1 MERFKCFRGRSQ
13 RALSLILSVVLA
25 LMVVF
30 PYLPSIELKA
40 AENEDIVTLTS
51 SHGDFGGDHKIYCVD
66 KGGLAIW
73 GIAVKG
79 DQYQRHSVKNMRIP
93 LSEKE
98 QEYVFWGILTLQAS
112 LGMEKATTAIMNINN
127 NASAQ
132 GKVSINTFVTEEDLK
147 ALIYRSDVRAKYPW
161 LETVVAN
168 TEEYLKMAGLVG
180 TGGGTTQSGKKI
192 PEVIVNNTSE
202 SSAYQ
207 VNRSDFTIHFD
218 EGGADADFIASV
230 PILFSNDNGATYVAE
245 SPDGWTYTKTATSIT
260 FYNPNPQPPKVLIK
274 FAVSGTEYATTGG
287 GYTSERDLFEKCL
300 QIWEC
305 VKCSGTHIGGTP
317 ATSPTE
323 IHQRMVWLEID
334 APKTEFFA
342 AIGGDPVP
350 GSEVAEPIFH
360 VFRHAEDFTSTY
372 NVQMYKYDHE
382 TGEPLSGARFV
393 LYERFDDQGEID
405 REKDG
410 PVHIYEGGEPYA
422 SYHTDDP
429 VIWDGF
435 RQIGTLVTGED
446 GRAAQTV
453 THGYH
458 YDKTFCDGHPAPV
471 FTAVP
476 EPEED
481 EETGETLNTEAIE
494 AAKAANRAN
503 AQKWL
508 DTVAD
513 CEEKAGG
520 DFEGV
525 HFHWLMEEV
534 NQEEIESVAESG
546 GEEGTTPDGGATEEP
561 DADTAYEKSG
571 CYQDMLDT
579 YEKFISLK
587 YSYALTEFQAKDGY
601 IRHDLHSDDLP
612 VEIITTDASENG
624 ANASFTGE
632 YSNRERLEAEAA
644 RYSLI
649 HLSEMEKG
657 GEEQEETAKEKESAG
672 EKKESPIL
680 FQELK
685 EIGQAVCTFFFPEEE
700 ELLEIEEE
708 EIEEEEGTEEEEA
721 EQSDE
726 EIEEPQEKPEH
737 SGAEQS
743 GEASE
748 ETEDKNDS
756 SEVPSE
762 PAESGQGGN
771 QDTGTSSGEEAA
783 PPEDGTEDGTE
794 EAEGEEA
801 ADSQEIPE
809 DTDNQGHIDEP
820 SGSDS
825 QEHEDEPSDTDGQ
838 GHEDKPSGSDGQ
850 DHTDTDKTEGEDTKE
865 EADHQEDT
873 EEKPQKGEPSGEES
887 AHQEDSKDSSE
898 KAPSLERSS
907 RPQLLVRAGRFS
919 GTATPSGVSREDSG
933 KLEKEEAEEKE
944 ETQDRAT
951 PSDATFQWSSRSP
964 GFSSPLAEE
973 GEEKGKEEESSLF
986 PPAYEEALTSDSV
999 GAEAEP
1005 GPDDNYSHCNDADG
1019 EGNAWRIYDH
1029 RTEAEFHI
1037 NKTDLDLAAGETEDY
1052 DAYGGTQGDTTLE
1065 GAVYGLFAAED
1076 ISHPDGKTGV
1086 IYKANNLV
1094 AVAATDRNGDAS
1106 FLVNTEA
1113 PGRTYDYASGS
1124 IVDTPDGWAGEAPK
1138 NLYTA
1143 DTSYDDYTG
1152 DGAYERKYQNHE
1164 ANNGNCWIGRPLLL
1178 GDYYVKELSRSEGY
1192 ELSVGNKGQELTNRG
1207 QDLTAK
1213 APEGGEGYAVIA
1225 EPLSSEEQ
1233 TSEDGTGAGPNELF
1247 FSARSRDTAD
1257 QKYDIVLSNL
1267 PKGAEIF
1274 RKDVGTKE
1282 VEVTVGTGTYEKVL
1296 LKNPDGTPKY
1306 ITAEH
1311 DYQYPKYTDD
1321 GRLMTR
1327 EVPIN
1332 YAASGV
1338 RQVSVRGLDEEKV
1351 MEAVRQA
1358 EEGMTEE
1365 EIETELGKTFQTAA
1379 LPFVKGKVEKA
1390 LRRNGKTTPRS
1401 RLENGGYDYSNIYA
1415 GVFDSGVR
1423 EGEPDNYGLSGV
1435 KPGEPAA
1442 YTVYGSPVQV
1452 LKIDKEKEDGSALTV
1467 GDAILSVLDYYNSHP
1482 YYSYGGIDAVEEDGG
1497 QFLFTI
1503 YASVDGNP
1511 DNFMALGSD
1520 AETDSIIFH
1529 AVNVLPDDAAEPPR
1543 RIYAAYSNNPEYG
1556 AFGTYE
1562 DYSEQTAGASV
1573 LASAVLVTDA
1583 EADGE
1588 GNLQSKTVEE
1598 NVYYKTGE
1606 QVRDRDGNLIQA
1618 FEYREITKTE
1628 LQEVEEV
1635 KWEKIPAEY
1644 QEDGTCVI
1652 PVQAA
1657 YTDAFG
1663 VSRTNAGQDQTISFK
1678 AVLKE
1683 NQVILSEEDA
1693 ELLNRELM
1701 GGFQAGSP
1709 MASASYY
1716 VYVKKARAKAYLD
1729 YQQMGLSGEDAYTIL
1744 ASLAYPSQEQV
1755 YEDGGT
1761 REHPARVF
1769 ERPIRQRIKVVKDIQ
1784 TNPDG
1789 SYPDNTYEYPETE
1802 KEKGFRFKAYLK
1814 SNLER
1819 LYRAEDGTVVW
1830 MDRNGNE
1837 VSYEEALHPGYP
1849 EQTGGETVVKI
1860 NVPKLF
1866 TKVLHDTASTLT
1878 SVNGNNILSDYQ
1890 DPETADQNA
1899 AQRLP
1904 FTTSIAPGGIGV
1916 LTNAALYSYRGRNLN
1931 TGQTPQIRGEAN
1943 QGYTRLLEL
1952 TDQQV
1957 ESGGETVTIQAYNYD
1972 KFFDAIHVANTDKWD
1987 EKNQTYTSWKPLGN
2001 GVKRTEYAENNAKA
2015 SDMVRQFA
2023 ITWYLDDEAAK
2034 LVKTNGE
2041 EEDEGKK
2048 EGTENR
2054 STEMLYDEAL
2064 NAALAKAYDY
2074 LAPFFRYDLDE
2085 LYAVPWDGEADGGED
2100 QDPDT
2105 VCADRKAGT
2114 EEEEAEK
2121 GYYYGL
2127 SAYLP
2132 YGTYVIVEQQPVKE
2146 LANKHYQID
2155 RPREIQVPS
2164 VYEAGS
2170 NTGAA
2175 AKLNQKYRY
2184 DAEQSL
2190 NDQAAEGNF
2199 LIRFGEE
2206 WDQNASD
2213 QREYVIRAHSHDG
2226 DFEVYK
2232 YGLEPD
2238 KLTGTIT
2245 YEDDR
2250 HGSGSYE
2257 YQGFSI
2263 TQEEYDPLKDYYNPV
2278 HKVSGK
2284 NLTREEGANE
2294 NSHYFADDGTEGQT
2308 AANGKPYRA
2317 DAIEERYSYGS
2328 VSEQAGEAE
2337 NVRFEKEGEATE
2349 ENRTG
2354 AVYRSARAM
2363 QGAQTAYDGLYA
2375 PMLVPYSV
2383 LEPEQEAVYDPD
2395 ALKGYA
2401 DGKFKNTFYSARLRI
2416 EKLDSETHE
2425 NLLHDGALFMIY
2437 KASRDKTTGEVQFYE
2452 EETVLTGSEEFL
2464 KAMGASDIKPLQR
2477 GKKTVADGK
2486 EDGPGTL
2493 YSGTVP
2499 AGTPICK
2506 EEDKIILSDAEGNQV
2521 GQFEAFSTVNDIS
2534 MKREDT
2540 NQGPN
2545 EYRLQTTGYLTT
2557 PQPLGAGAY
2566 VLAEVPPKGYVRT
2579 APVAIE
2585 IYSDKITYYKEGN
2598 RDQRVHAAIYEDR
2611 PDGAS
2616 GTGNQS
2622 RDAVRTAQIY
2632 VENIPIKLQVEKRKP
2647 KGTVTFQIGE
2657 RIEGSITEIGG
2668 NPALQYAYDD
2678 NGLYLGYAYPKGTLE
2693 RLEALR
2699 EAGEQVELVYD
2710 GNHFAGYGYVTRTRE
2725 TDDDEN
2731 PYVAGAKMTLFD
2743 AIELTP
2749 SGDTEDFA
2757 YEGLSIE
2764 RNGTNNVTGMTVKK
2778 GYAGEKTELVKEVD
2792 EQGEP
2797 ILTDYV
2803 TGVDEEGK
2811 PVTGKGYVWTEGT
2824 VERPDTEI
2832 LYYDLDDLSLTWTER
2847 IDGKKILYGWN
2858 KDHQKVSVAQIQSDQ
2873 ENYEKTDR
2881 ELSLYAFKGGQPYLE
2896 LVGGDLTKVSYDSVN
2911 KRLEGDFAA
2920 LQYVGSIR
2928 SWKFGEGTIAYHLD
2942 RNGNRDAM
2950 VDPYTGMA
2958 YILEPM
2964 YSDSGEH
2971 VADRVLVWPVETA
2984 RDAQGNVIARD
2995 KITTSRIATVGENQD
3010 GYGEEAVIEPNNQ
3023 TDQVISDGE
3032 KPSYAHQESGY
3043 INGTWESEAGE
3054 ESHREETIRTNQ
3066 NGQNMNEEILS
3077 DINNGDFLNY
3087 MDPVYD
3093 EHGLVLYYQ
3102 RSGGTYDKGAE
3113 LYDRNGEFVRYK
3125 NSDNLEEYN
3134 DAAYALDDHEDL
3146 YDGDAAKEHQM
3157 QDRLYHRSGESYIL
3171 ENTWMTSDKTP
3182 NDPFSEEELPG
3193 QADILKRLPAGTY
3206 ILEEL
3211 AAPEGEGYTKAFPA
3225 GVTVREDTELKNV
3238 QVFDDTTK
3246 GYFEKIDG
3254 VEDGSE
3260 PASHYTN
3267 RQLSGAELA
3276 LYPARRLAAPE
3287 SLDGYRLEKT
3297 SDTPYRLETT
3307 NSRAGAQEYQTMAWT
3322 TKELPLYVEGL
3333 PAGYYILEELSAPAG
3348 FLKAA
3353 PENIQVEDTAEIQN
3367 FRLYNDHTK
3376 VAFRKYAEEGA
3387 KKPTLPGAKFT
3398 LYEAKT
3404 DGEGNVIRD
3413 ENGIPQYE
3421 EERPVESWVSDDA
3434 TDYTDTIDLRDYPN
3448 LEGQKGQTGFT
3459 LAFEEMYE
3467 EYGADGTGFTWCVE
3481 RTARRDS
3488 PDSGVWRFE
3497 DGSRAVVG
3505 TDPETGEE
3513 TVTFPPQ
3520 MKKEDREGF
3529 KAAYQSMAGEK
3540 LLLKW
3545 AVSRTAEVTEA
3556 ERLDASIAGGDS
3568 GKYPEIAKLTLAI
3581 KETGKTVLADVRYNG
3596 SEFAY
3601 SYKFDYH
3608 CLSHVNGY
3616 ANAWLAEDGSRRM
3629 DYLPAGVPYVL
3640 VETKAPEGFRKAD
3653 PILVTVEEENGIQL
3667 HEIRNERRGL
3677 ALSKRSSETGKELS
3691 GARLALYQADESG
3704 NLKQEENYLIDNW
3717 VSGTDGVYTE
3727 SDRINGRIPE
3737 GFEEGDLKPHY
3748 LYGLP
3753 EGTYYL
3759 VETAAPAYYQTA
3771 APLKFEYTGA
3781 QDGAVQIERMT
3792 DEPFQGELIVRKTDE
3807 EGGLLSGVVFELS
3820 AREADGTLV
3829 PGFPKKVSDLNGTVR
3844 VGGLPVGKVNPEDGS
3859 VEPYRYELRE
3869 ITPPDGFA
3877 VNPKVYS
3884 FTFSEKGDG
3893 AEASHTIVHETEVKN
3908 ERTRIYLEKKELSGL
3923 GDEGTDGAFIEGAK
3937 MAVYRVLKLDS
3948 EGNYTWDETDPV
3960 EEWTTKQAEGR
3971 HLIEGLTAGQ
3981 SYVLVEKEA
3990 PEGYALMKPV
4000 FFTVKGDGRGIAS
4013 ISNHL
4018 SAITVHYRGENEEP
4032 SGSGNDSIDSVT
4044 LKGRTALRT
4053 ETAVLDEKGEE
4064 LLRFV
4069 ETGEEH
4075 VLHREDGI
4083 RDNGLYTFEE
4093 HTLYSD
4099 GSDTV
4104 TKRSTRRIRFGE
4116 DGTFCFAGR
4125 AAAGITLSLTD
4136 SEGAEIT
4143 AFEPKEGELETT
4155 VMNGLNPEHPKVTL
4169 RSQGGLAGEPLD
4181 RGQAVIGTI
4190 DWYNPKH
4197 TPQDLTIRAVAGEG
4211 MEVIDPYEGTLEP
4224 GGGNE
4229 AKDTVVWTIQDAAPL
4244 SGGSVS
4250 FALALEDGTDA
4261 AVLEVSVKDS
4271 EGETVSAEKL
4281 VPVKKEN
4288 CLTVYHELTGSG
4300 KKQHEEEVSRFTIRL
4315 WNRNGE
4321 ELAGTYAYTGSREG
4335 TLRSGDTIELC
4346 GNEFITIDPVFSGCT
4361 YEVSR
4366 KEDGT
4371 ETEEHQVSGKI
4382 SEEGAAAWF
4391 TREAIDETERAIFV
4405 KGNAYYLTE
4414 TTVYSDE
4421 TQEISGRLSF
4431 TIDEHGG
4438 ISVVGGYDREAK
4450 TIVEKTDS
4458 VTGEWLAGARM
4469 QLYRLPEK
4477 PGGEETLAAEWTTGE
4492 EAKVFDGL
4500 EPGAAYRL
4508 KEAAPPDGYGYA
4520 LDMIFTVHEDGAV
4533 GEIRMEDRPTR
4544 LIVSKKDI
4552 TNGEELPGAHLQ
4564 ILDQKG
4570 TVVEEWISGDTPHE
4584 ITGKLQADQTYTL
4597 RETIPADG
4605 FVIAH
4610 EITFTISHDGSV
4622 DYVEME
4628 DDTTKVRIYKNRYV
4642 EEATPSDALPA
4653 TPSDAEDEEPQVIPV
4668 AGAVLQILNEDR
4680 TPALYQGKEMI
4691 FTTGE
4696 TFTLFEKQL
4705 IAGNTY
4711 WLHEIEP
4718 ASGYGFSEDVKFTV
4732 SGDGRIDVVVMEDRQ
4747 TKAVLSKK
4755 AITGEEELPG
4765 CKMQLVDE
4773 KGIIID
4779 QWISGDTPHEITG
4792 LLKAD
4797 HTYRLMEVNP
4807 APGYAYAKEVSFT
4820 VNHDGTVNQ
4829 VEMRDDVTKVEILK
4843 LDAETGRPL
4852 AGATFEILDQ
4862 NGKVRETWTSTG
4874 EPHRIY
4880 GKLNAG
4886 ESYTLHE
4893 VSAPVG
4899 YQKMADTVFTVNDY
4913 ADVLTI
4919 VAENTKRGGGGGTDY
4934 TIRLKKV
4941 DKEGKALAGAAFMV
4955 TGENRKPL
4963 AVTKENG
4970 GTVFKVTVKN
4980 PQTLTVTE
4988 VKAPDGYGELKKSYQ
5003 IRIPREGD
5011 AELLNGDASFYQEE
5025 ENSYAFCAVN
5035 EKTPEIPEKPKQP
5048 GMKGRIT
5055 AEFDRGLYGLGKDR
5069 YRPGETDLSLT
5080 RTKTGDLPMELAEI
5094 TAIISAS
5101 VFIIMVFLY
5110 RRRQNKNKTDKK
5122 K

>member
-1 MERFKCFRGRSQ
+1 MEMFSLNCFRGKNKK
-13 RALSLILSVVLA
+13 AVSLLLSVVLA
-25 LMVVF
+25 VMVFF
-30 PYLPSIELKA
+30 PYLPPLQLKA
-40 AENEDIVTLTS
+40 AENDGLVTLTTA
-51 SHGDFGGDHKIYCVD
+51 HGDFGGDHKLYCID

-73 GIAVKG
+73 GIADDG
-79 DQYQRHSVKNMRIP
+79 DQYQRHSVSNMRIP

-112 LGMEKATTAIMNINN
+112 LGMEKAATAIMNINN

-161 LETVVAN
+161 LETVAAN
-168 TEEYLKMAGLVG
+168 TEEYLKMAGLIG
-180 TGGGTTQSGKKI
+180 SGNGTTQSGKKI
-192 PEVIVNNTSE
+192 PEVIANCTTE
-202 SSAYQ
+202 TTAYQ
-207 VNRSDFTIHFD
+207 INRSDFTIHFD
-218 EGGADADFIASV
+218 ESGADADFIATV
-230 PILFSNDNGATYVAE
+230 PIFFWNDTVQNYV
-245 SPDGWTYTKTATSIT
+245 PDSVNGWTYTKTATSIT
-260 FYNPNPQPPKVLIK
+260 FHHANPKPAKLRIR
-274 FAVSGTEYATTGG
+274 FAVEGTDYSTVSG
-287 GYTSERDLFEKCL
+287 GYASERDLFEKCL

-305 VKCSGTHIGGTP
+305 VKCSGTHVGGTP

-323 IHQRMVWLEID
+323 IHQRMVWLETD
-334 APKTEFFA
+334 APKTEFYA
-342 AIGGDPVP
+342 ALGGNPVL
-350 GSEVAEPIFH
+350 GSEGAELAFN
-360 VFRHAEDFTSTY
+360 VFRHVEDFVSTY

-382 TGEPLSGARFV
+382 TGKPLEGARFV

-429 VIWDGF
+429 VLWEGF

-494 AAKAANRAN
+494 AAKAVNRAN

-534 NQEEIESVAESG
+534 NQEEIESAAESG

-587 YSYALTEFQAKDGY
+587 YSYALTEFQARGGY

-624 ANASFTGE
+624 ANASFAGE
-632 YSNRERLEAEAA
+632 YSVREKLEAEAA

-649 HLSEMEKG
+649 LPAGKDK
-657 GEEQEETAKEKESAG
+657 EEQEETAKEKKSAD
-672 EKKESPIL
+672 EKKERPIL
-680 FQELK
+680 FQKLK
-685 EIGQAVCTFFFPEEE
+685 EISQAVCTFFFPEEE
-700 ELLEIEEE
+700 ELQEIEEE
-708 EIEEEEGTEEEEA
+708 EIEEKETEEGETEEEGAEA
-721 EQSDE
+721 EETEQSDE
-726 EIEEPQEKPEH
+726 EIEESQEKPGH
-737 SGAEQS
+737 SGVEEQPENP
-743 GEASE
+743 GEVSE
-748 ETEDKNDS
+748 ENEDKNDS

-762 PAESGQGGN
+762 PGERGESGSH
-771 QDTGTSSGEEAA
+771 DAGTSSGEEAA
-783 PPEDGTEDGTE
+783 PPADRKEDGTE
-794 EAEGEEA
+794 EKEGEGA
-801 ADSQEIPE
+801 ADSQEKPE
-809 DTDNQGHIDEP
+809 KQENTDDQGHIDEP
-820 SGSDS
+820 SDS
-825 QEHEDEPSDTDGQ
+825 ASQ
-838 GHEDKPSGSDGQ
+838 GY
-850 DHTDTDKTEGEDTKE
+850 TDTDKTQG
-865 EADHQEDT
+865 EDT
-873 EEKPQKGEPSGEES
+873 EEES
-887 AHQEDSKDSSE
+887 AHREEINDSAE

-907 RPQLLVRAGRFS
+907 RPQLLVRAGGFS
-919 GTATPSGVSREDSG
+919 GTATPSGISREDSG
-933 KLEKEEAEEKE
+933 KLEEEEAEEKE
-944 ETQDRAT
+944 ETQHRAT

-964 GFSSPLAEE
+964 GFYSPLAEE
-973 GEEKGKEEESSLF
+973 EEEEGNEEGSSLF

-999 GAEAEP
+999 GAGAEP
-1005 GPDDNYSHCNDADG
+1005 GPDGNYSHCNDADG
-1019 EGNAWRIYDH
+1019 EDNAWRIYDH

-1143 DTSYDDYTG
+1143 DTSYDDYTE
-1152 DGAYERKYQNHE
+1152 DGAYERKYQNNE

-1213 APEGGEGYAVIA
+1213 APEGGGGYAVIA

-1233 TSEDGTGAGPNELF
+1233 TSEDGKGAGPNELF

-1311 DYQYPKYTDD
+1311 DYQYPKYTAD
-1321 GRLMTR
+1321 GSLMTR

-1338 RQVSVRGLDEEKV
+1338 RQVSARVLDEETV

-1401 RLENGGYDYSNIYA
+1401 RLENGGYDYSSIYA

-1442 YTVYGSPVQV
+1442 YTVYGSPVQT
-1452 LKIDKEKEDGSALTV
+1452 LAIAGTKEDGSALTV

-1520 AETDSIIFH
+1520 AETDSIIYH
-1529 AVNVLPDDAAEPPR
+1529 AVNFLPDHAAEPPR
-1543 RIYAAYSNNPEYG
+1543 RIYAAYSNNREYG

-1588 GNLQSKTVEE
+1588 GNLKSKTVEE

-1628 LQEVEEV
+1628 LQEVAEV

-1644 QEDGTCVI
+1644 QEDGSYVI
-1652 PVQAA
+1652 PVKAA

-1663 VSRTNAGQDQTISFK
+1663 VSQTNAGRDQTISFK

-1693 ELLNRELM
+1693 KLLNRELM
-1701 GGFQAGSP
+1701 EGFQAGSP
-1709 MASASYY
+1709 MASASYC

-1729 YQQMGLSGEDAYTIL
+1729 CQQMGLSGEDAYTIL
-1744 ASLAYPSQEQV
+1744 TSLAYPGQEQV

-1761 REHPARVF
+1761 REYPARVF

-1849 EQTGGETVVKI
+1849 EQTGGETAVKI
-1860 NVPKLF
+1860 NVPKFF

-1916 LTNAALYSYRGRNLN
+1916 LANAALYSYRGRNIN
-1931 TGQTPQIRGEAN
+1931 TGETPQIRGEAN

-1952 TDQQV
+1952 TDQQA

-2048 EGTENR
+2048 EGIENR

-2085 LYAVPWDGEADGGED
+2085 LYAIPWDGEADGGED

-2114 EEEEAEK
+2114 EGEE

-2175 AKLNQKYRY
+2175 AKLNRKYLY
-2184 DAEQSL
+2184 DADQSL

-2238 KLTGTIT
+2238 KLTGTTT

-2278 HKVSGK
+2278 HKVKGK

-2294 NSHYFADDGTEGQT
+2294 NSHYFADDEKEGQT
-2308 AANGKPYRA
+2308 AANGEPYRA

-2337 NVRFEKEGEATE
+2337 NVRFEKEAEGKEA
-2349 ENRTG
+2349 R
-2354 AVYRSARAM
+2354 AVYRSVRAM
-2363 QGAQTAYDGLYA
+2363 QGTQTAYDGLYA

-2395 ALKGYA
+2395 TLKGYA
-2401 DGKFKNTFYSARLRI
+2401 DGKFRNTFYSAWLRI

-2437 KASRDKTTGEVQFYE
+2437 KASRNETTGEVTFYE
-2452 EETVLTGSEEFL
+2452 EDTSLTGSEEFL

-2477 GKKTVADGK
+2477 GEKTAADGK
-2486 EDGPGTL
+2486 ESGPGTL

-2566 VLAEVPPKGYVRT
+2566 VLAEVPPRGYVRT

-2611 PDGAS
+2611 PDGSS

-2647 KGTVTFQIGE
+2647 EGTVTFQIGE

-2749 SGDTEDFA
+2749 SGDAEDFA

-2778 GYAGEKTELVKEVD
+2778 GYAGEKTELVKEAD

-2881 ELSLYAFKGGQPYLE
+2881 ELSLYAFQGGQPYLE

-2958 YILEPM
+2958 YVLEPT

-2995 KITTSRIATVGENQD
+2995 KIATSRIATVGENQD

-3023 TDQVISDGE
+3023 TDQVISDSE
-3032 KPSYAHQESGY
+3032 KPSYSHQESGY
-3043 INGTWESEAGE
+3043 INGTWEPEAGE
-3054 ESHREETIRTNQ
+3054 ESHREETIQMNK

-3102 RSGGTYDKGAE
+3102 RSGGTYDKGTE

-3134 DAAYALDDHEDL
+3134 DAAYALDDHEAL

-3193 QADILKRLPAGTY
+3193 QADVLKRLPAGTY

-3225 GVTVREDTELKNV
+3225 GVTVKEDTELKNV

-3276 LYPARRLAAPE
+3276 LYPARRLADPE
-3287 SLDGYRLEKT
+3287 SPDGYRLEKT

-3333 PAGYYILEELSAPAG
+3333 PDGYYILEELSAPAG

-3367 FRLYNDHTK
+3367 IRLYNDHTK
-3376 VAFRKYAEEGA
+3376 VSFRKYAEEGA
-3387 KKPTLPGAKFT
+3387 KKPTLPGAEFT

-3421 EERPVESWVSDDA
+3421 EEHPVESWVSDDA
-3434 TDYTDTIDLRDYPN
+3434 TDYTDSIDLRDYPN

-3459 LAFEEMYE
+3459 LDFEEMYE
-3467 EYGADGTGFTWCVE
+3467 EYGADAAGFTWCVE

-3497 DGSRAVVG
+3497 DGSLAVVG

-3545 AVSRTAEVTEA
+3545 AVPRTAEVTEA
-3556 ERLDASIAGGDS
+3556 ERLDAAIAGGDS

-3608 CLSHVNGY
+3608 RLSHVNAY

-3629 DYLPAGVPYVL
+3629 DYLPVGVPYVL

-3677 ALSKRSSETGKELS
+3677 ALSKRSSVTGKELS
-3691 GARLALYQADESG
+3691 GARLALYQADEKG
-3704 NLKQEENYLIDNW
+3704 ELNQTNPYLIAAW

-3737 GFEEGDLKPHY
+3737 GFAEGDLKPHY

-3759 VETAAPAYYQTA
+3759 VETAAPAYYRTA
-3771 APLKFEYTGA
+3771 APMKFEYTGT

-3820 AREADGTLV
+3820 AREADGTV
-3829 PGFPKKVSDLNGTVR
+3829 VSGFPKQVSDLNGTVR
-3844 VGGLPVGKVNPEDGS
+3844 VEGLPAGKVNPEDGS
-3859 VEPYRYELRE
+3859 VEPYRYLLRE
-3869 ITPPDGFA
+3869 VTPPDGFA

-3884 FTFSEKGDG
+3884 FTFSGKGDG
-3893 AEASHTIVHETEVKN
+3893 AEGHAIVHEMEVKN

-3923 GDEGTDGAFIEGAK
+3923 GDEGTGGAFIEGAK
-3937 MAVYRVLKLDS
+3937 MAVYRVSELDS

-3990 PEGYALMKPV
+3990 PEGYARMKPV
-4000 FFTVKGDGRGIAS
+4000 FFTVKRDGRGIAS

-4018 SAITVHYRGENEEP
+4018 SAITVHYRGENGEP

-4093 HTLYSD
+4093 HTIYSD
-4099 GSDTV
+4099 GSDV
-4104 TKRSTRRIRFGE
+4104 ITKRSTRRIYFDK
-4116 DGTFCFAGR
+4116 DGVFRYAGR
-4125 AAAGITLSLTD
+4125 AAVGLALWLTD
-4136 SEGAEIT
+4136 SEGAAIT
-4143 AFEPKEGELETT
+4143 EFKPEEGALETT
-4155 VMNGLNPEHPKVTL
+4155 VTNRVNPENPKAVI
-4169 RSQGGLAGEPLD
+4169 RSQTGQEGEPLE
-4181 RGQAVIGTI
+4181 RGQAVISTI
-4190 DWYNPKH
+4190 HWYNPKH
-4197 TPQDLTIRAVAGEG
+4197 TPQDLAIRVTVKEG
-4211 MEVIDPYEGTLEP
+4211 MEVLDPYDGILETDR
-4224 GGGNE
+4224 E
-4229 AKDTVVWTIQDAAPL
+4229 AEKEETVVWTISQAAPL
-4244 SGGSVS
+4244 SQGSVS
-4250 FALALEDGTDA
+4250 FASALTEGAEA
-4261 AVLEVSVKDS
+4261 AALSVTVENSNKESFSS
-4271 EGETVSAEKL
+4271 EKR
-4281 VPVKKEN
+4281 VPVKQEN
-4288 CLTVYHELTGSG
+4288 RLTVYSELTGSG
-4300 KKQHEEEVSRFTIRL
+4300 KEQHKGETSRFTIRL
-4315 WNRNGE
+4315 WNRNGD
-4321 ELAGTYAYTGSREG
+4321 ELAGTYVYTGSRDG
-4335 TLRSGDTIELC
+4335 TMRSGDTIELS
-4346 GNEFITIDPVFSGCT
+4346 GNEFITIDPVLSGCT

-4366 KEDGT
+4366 
-4371 ETEEHQVSGKI
+4371 EENGIEAEAHRLKGKI
-4382 SEEGAAAWF
+4382 SKEGAAAWF
-4391 TREAIDETERAIFV
+4391 TRKVEDPTERAVFV
-4405 KGNAYYLTE
+4405 RGNTYYLTE
-4414 TTVYSDE
+4414 TTFFSDKAE
-4421 TQEISGRLSF
+4421 EISGRLSF
-4431 TIDEHGG
+4431 TIDDYAG
-4438 ISVVGGYDREAK
+4438 ISTVGGYDKETK
-4450 TIVEKTDS
+4450 TIIEKADLL
-4458 VTGEWLAGARM
+4458 TGEPLVGARL
-4469 QLYRLPEK
+4469 QLYELPEL
-4477 PGGEETLAAEWTTGE
+4477 PDGEETLTAEWTTGE
-4492 EAKVFDGL
+4492 ESFSVNGL
-4500 EPGAAYRL
+4500 KPGRSYRL
-4508 KEAAPPDGYGYA
+4508 KEVAAPDGYGYA
-4520 LDMIFTVHEDGAV
+4520 SDIIFTVNEDGAAE
-4533 GEIRMEDRPTR
+4533 EIRMEDRPTH
-4544 LIVSKKDI
+4544 LIVSKQDI
-4552 TNGEELPGAHLQ
+4552 TNKEELPGAHLQ
-4564 ILDQKG
+4564 LLDSEGK
-4570 TVVEEWISGDTPHE
+4570 VADEWVSGERPHE
-4584 ITGKLQADQTYTL
+4584 IRGKLRADETYTL

-4605 FVIAH
+4605 FVIADD
-4610 EITFTISHDGSV
+4610 IAFTVNHDGSIN
-4622 DYVEME
+4622 YVEMK

-4642 EEATPSDALPA
+4642 ETEEDKRPGTPSNAFMEI
-4653 TPSDAEDEEPQVIPV
+4653 PSDTVYAGKAGEVSVE
-4668 AGAVLQILNEDR
+4668 GAVLQILNEDK

-4696 TFTLFEKQL
+4696 TFVLLEKQL
-4705 IAGNTY
+4705 TAGNTY
-4711 WLHEIEP
+4711 WLHEIKP
-4718 ASGYGFSEDVKFTV
+4718 APGYGFSEDVKFTV
-4732 SGDGRIDVVVMEDRQ
+4732 STDGRTDVVVMEDRQ

-4755 AITGEEELPG
+4755 AITGEEELSG
-4765 CKMQLVDE
+4765 CEMQLVDE

-4779 QWISGDTPHEITG
+4779 QWISRETPHEITG
-4792 LLKAD
+4792 ILEAG
-4797 HTYRLMEVNP
+4797 HTYRLIELKP
-4807 APGYAYAKEVSFT
+4807 APGYAYAEEVAFT
-4820 VNHDGTVNQ
+4820 VNRDGTVNQ

-4843 LDAETGRPL
+4843 LDAGTGRPL
-4852 AGATFEILDQ
+4852 AGARFEILDQ
-4862 NGKVRETWTSTG
+4862 SGKVWETWTSTG

-4880 GKLNAG
+4880 GKLTAG
-4886 ESYTLHE
+4886 ERYILRE
-4893 VSAPVG
+4893 ISAPAG
-4899 YQKMADTVFTVNDY
+4899 YRSMEDTAFTVNDY

-4919 VAENTKRGGGGGTDY
+4919 VVENMKKGGRGETDY
-4934 TIRLKKV
+4934 TVRLKKV
-4941 DKEGKALAGAAFMV
+4941 DEDGTPLPGAGFIATDPAGRLLTLEKEQ
-4955 TGENRKPL
+4955 
-4963 AVTKENG
+4963 G
-4970 GTVFKVTVKN
+4970 GTVFKLTLKA
-4980 PQTLTVTE
+4980 PQTITVTE
-4988 VKAPDGYGELKKSYQ
+4988 AHAPDGYEKLDGSYQ
-5003 IRIPREGD
+5003 IRIPRSGD
-5011 AELLNGDASFYQEE
+5011 AEILNGDSAFYQDA
-5025 ENSYAFCAVN
+5025 ENSYVFFAVN
-5035 EKTPEIPEKPKQP
+5035 KKAPEVPETTKQP
-5048 GMKGRIT
+5048 GLKGKIT
-5055 AEFDRGLYGLGKDR
+5055 AEYDESLYGEGSIKKQKDR
-5069 YRPGETDLSLT
+5069 REIPF
-5080 RTKTGDLPMELAEI
+5080 TKTGDTFPVKLAAGI
-5094 TAIISAS
+5094 FAVSAAGLLGLW
-5101 VFIIMVFLY
+5101 MAGHRKKKK
-5110 RRRQNKNKTDKK
+5110 RRR
-5122 K
+5122 